1 MKHAATL
8 TLIAPALVL
17 AACSG
22 STPSAEI
29 DVARPGEDVLAP
41 CQGPV
46 RIYAEAVTQLD
57 QERLWAADR
66 RNLVICQRK
75 HAAAVAWIKGISD
88 ALD

>member
-8 TLIAPALVL
+8 TLAVPALAL

-22 STPSAEI
+22 LTPSAEI
-29 DVARPGEDVLAP
+29 DVARPGKDVLAP

-46 RIYAEAVTQLD
+46 RIYAEAVTQLE

-75 HAAAVAWIKGISD
+75 HAAAVAWIEGVLD